1 MSVWVVPSILTAGT
15 SVILA
20 TIIFWKRKD
29 GAHFFPLLLLMAVM
43 VWIHGLNGI
52 QEVFP
57 EHLIF
62 WKKLILLGEV
72 TLPVMIGYVGYSL
85 LQKFSAHPLAFGSG
99 WWKMIAGGAA
109 LFALVVMG
117 IPNGFMQTTPEEQI
131 VFRRPEGLMI
141 WGFIVLASCVGLFQ
155 LERMLRSFPD
165 PLRYRLKYVL
175 IGLGGLACV
184 SIVQAIHIVV
194 VSVWRQDDVWAGGI
208 ASFSSLLV
216 MAVGLRR
223 WRGPQVSQKIQIS
236 HHALYASLAVLCVGG
251 YFVLVA
257 LVAGVVQQTGWEV
270 KESLG
275 MVLVFLAVMGL
286 VVVMLSRRVRV
297 EFQQIVSRHFFKAK
311 YDYREKWLEVTETFA
326 ACQDAHQILN
336 RYLEWLSRTF
346 GTSRVTIWKY
356 FAVDARYH
364 QIRKERRRRTW
375 TEHDQSSNV
384 QDPLPIPETH
394 PLIHALKA
402 QQEPVLV
409 QAGHRAAENWGEFLQ
424 VTHAQVC
431 VPLLTE
437 QGRLLG
443 FCTLSQELAD
453 DGYDQDDCD
462 LLRAIAHHVT
472 MLLIQFELVEERSSA
487 AKWEAV
493 HRFSA
498 FYLHDL
504 KNLASSLS
512 LVAQNAAEYGSNR
525 EFQTSAMRTVK
536 ETSQRI
542 IDLMG
547 ELSRQ
552 AKDPNLS
559 EAIVTEAV
567 DVNLLIKD
575 TLAAVND
582 SGCQLNFYPGQ
593 EVPILRLKREA
604 IKQVLLNLIL
614 NACQATGENGT
625 IAISTAYDGE
635 QVIVELVDT
644 GPGMSVAQLETLFQ
658 PFQSSKENGLGVGLF
673 QCKRIVEDHQGL
685 IHIESE
691 EGRGT
696 TVIVT
701 FPVQSADNASTVVS
715 GVSKAGVGLIQEKTS
730 DHEI

>member
-1 MSVWVVPSILTAGT
+1 MSVWVVPSVLTAGA
-15 SVILA
+15 SILLA

-29 GAHFFPLLLLMAVM
+29 GVHFFALCLVMAVM
-43 VWIHGLNGI
+43 GWIHGLNAI

-57 EHLIF
+57 EHLIV
-62 WKKLILLGEV
+62 WKKLILVGEL

-85 LQKFSAHPLAFGSG
+85 LQNFSATPLAFGSG
-99 WWKMIAGGAA
+99 WWKMIAGGAT
-109 LFALVVMG
+109 LFVLLVMG
-117 IPNGFMQTTPEEQI
+117 IPDGFMRVNPEGEM
-131 VFRRPEGLMI
+131 VFTRPEGLMI
-141 WGFIVLASCVGLFQ
+141 WGFILLASCVGLFQ
-155 LERMLRSFPD
+155 LERILRSFPD
-165 PLRYRLKYVL
+165 PLGYQLKYVL
-175 IGLGGLACV
+175 IGLGGLACI
-184 SIVQAIHIVV
+184 SIAQAIHMVV
-194 VSVWRQDDVWAGGI
+194 VSVWRQDDVWAGGV
-208 ASFSSLLV
+208 ASFSSLVV

-223 WRGPQVSQKIQIS
+223 WRVPKVSQKIQIS
-236 HHALYASLAVLCVGG
+236 HHALYASLATLCVGG

-257 LVAGVVQQTGWEV
+257 MVAAVVQETGWEV

-275 MVLVFLAVMGL
+275 MVLVFLAIMGL
-286 VVVMLSRRVRV
+286 VVVMFSRRVRV

-326 ACQDAHQILN
+326 RCQDSQQILN

-356 FAVDARYH
+356 FEVDGRYH
-364 QIRKERRRRTW
+364 QIRKDRRRKTRA
-375 TEHDQSSNV
+375 EHDHSSSV
-384 QDPLPIPETH
+384 QDPLPMPGTH
-394 PLIHALKA
+394 PLIDQLKA

-409 QAGHRAAENWGEFLQ
+409 QAGHRGAENWGEFLH

-443 FCTLSQELAD
+443 FCTLSQKLAA

-512 LVAQNAAEYGSNR
+512 LVAQNAAEYGSNLD
-525 EFQTSAMRTVK
+525 FQASAMRTVK

-552 AKDPNLS
+552 AKDSNLS
-559 EAIVTEAV
+559 ETVATEAV
-567 DVNLLIKD
+567 DMNLLIKD

-715 GVSKAGVGLIQEKTS
+715 GVSKAGVGLIQEETS